1 MRTRLKVCCIAS
13 VAEARLAIAHGA
25 DAVGLVSAMP
35 SGPGVIPDETC
46 AAIARAVP
54 LPVASV
60 LLTSRTEAS
69 GVAEQAERIRPSAVQ
84 LVDGAASPE
93 AHEALH
99 RLGIHAIQVVH
110 VEDETALPL
119 AQEAARTSDAV
130 LLDSGRPSERVL
142 GGTGERHD
150 WNISR
155 EIVAA
160 LEIPVFLAGGLTPA
174 NAPEAIRRV
183 RPFALDVCSGVR
195 TAGALDPAKLGA
207 FARAIALA

>member
-13 VAEARLAIAHGA
+13 VAEARLAIRMGA

-35 SGPGVIPDETC
+35 SGPGVISDEAC

-54 LPVASV
+54 PPVAGV
-60 LLTSRTEAS
+60 LLTSQTDAS
-69 GVAEQAERIRPSAVQ
+69 GVAEQAARIRPSAVQ
-84 LVDGAASPE
+84 LVDHTAPPE
-93 AHEALH
+93 AHEALQ
-99 RLGIHAIQVVH
+99 RLGVKAIQVVH

-119 AQEAARTSDAV
+119 AREAARTADAI

-142 GGTGERHD
+142 GGTGQRHD
-150 WNISR
+150 WNLSR

-160 LEIPVFLAGGLTPA
+160 LDVPVFLAGGLDPT

-183 RPFALDVCSGVR
+183 RPFALDICSGVR
-195 TAGALDPAKLGA
+195 TDGALDAAKLSAFVRAMGA
-207 FARAIALA
+207 A